1 MNFMSLLAQAPS
13 SDSSNQVDSI
23 PEAKWAKTICIEAK
37 SSKQNNEHV
46 SSFCQIRNMRQ
57 HTNRY
62 EANPKQQQRH
72 VEDWILFLEDYEWL
86 KGREKRSEKRGQT
99 LQTNQ
104 RSERNF
110 PRPALVSFFP
120 AVSTK
125 IQAAS
130 LEFSCGSLEKQ
141 VISCHHAL
149 QPPLPIPPALIE
161 RIIGDRHLQ
170 R

>member
-13 SDSSNQVDSI
+13 SESFNQVDSI

-62 EANPKQQQRH
+62 EANPKQQPRH

-86 KGREKRSEKRGQT
+86 QKRKGREKRAANQSKVGEEISPPGPGEFFSCFSEKFR
-99 LQTNQ
+99 Q
-104 RSERNF
+104 R
-110 PRPALVSFFP
+110 VSQVFLRIFG
-120 AVSTK
+120 
-125 IQAAS
+125 
-130 LEFSCGSLEKQ
+130 LELEKQ
-141 VISCHHAL
+141 LISCHHAL